1 MAGKGKPATKSG
13 TKKAGEGAASL
24 DAAFLSREAA
34 AAEHARLEREIA
46 RHDAL
51 YYQQDAPEI
60 SDAEYDALRQRLEAI
75 EKRFPDLAGE
85 VSLKVGAAP
94 QEKFGKIVHAIPML
108 SLGNIFTEEEC
119 GEFVD
124 RVRRFLAL
132 PAEERLEFT
141 AEPKIDGLSMSL
153 RYERGR
159 LVSGATR
166 GDGREGEDVTLNVR
180 TVKGVPHEVFA
191 ADFPEVFEVRGEV
204 YMSHAD
210 FAALN
215 ARQEAAGD
223 KLFANPRNAA
233 AGSLRQ
239 LDPAITASRPLR
251 FCAYAWGETA
261 ALPAPTQYGVV
272 EVFKRWGFPAN
283 APIMLCKSPDELLA
297 AYRALEA
304 RRATLGFDIDGV
316 VYKVNNL
323 ALQERLGFVSR
334 SPRWAVAHKFP
345 AQKATTILRG
355 VEIQVGRTG
364 VLTPVARLQPVTVG
378 GVVVQNATLHNE
390 DEIARKDI
398 RVGDTVIVQR
408 AGDVIPQVLGFVPE
422 QRPADARPYEFPR
435 ICPVCGSHAVREEN
449 PATGKLD
456 AARRCTGGLTC
467 PAQAVERL
475 KHFVSRMA
483 FDIEGLGEKHLEA
496 FFADGRVKSPADIFT
511 LARRDAQSKQRLRD
525 EPGWGERS
533 AEKLFE
539 AIDARRRIGMDRFV
553 FALGIRH
560 VGEST
565 ARTLARSYLSFASFR
580 EAMIAARDHESDAWR
595 ELTAIGDIGGVVA
608 QAIVEFFAEAHNEA
622 ALDALL
628 AEVTVEDY
636 KLEQVASAIS
646 GMTVVFTGKL
656 ERMTRDEAKAQ
667 AERMGAKAA
676 GSVSKSTALVVA
688 GADAGSKLKKAHELG
703 VKVIS
708 EDEWLEMAAAAES

>member
-1 MAGKGKPATKSG
+1 MAGKTAKKS
-13 TKKAGEGAASL
+13 KNKNAGEGAAAL
-24 DAAFLSREAA
+24 AVEFLGKEAA
-34 AAEHARLEREIA
+34 AAEHLRLEREIN
-46 RHDAL
+46 RHDIL
-51 YYQQDAPEI
+51 YHQQDEPEI
-60 SDAEYDALRQRLEAI
+60 SDADYDALRQRLDAI
-75 EKRFPDLAGE
+75 EKRFPDLVGD
-85 VSLKVGAAP
+85 VSSKVGAAP
-94 QEKFGKIVHAIPML
+94 QEKFGKIIHSVPML
-108 SLGNIFTEEEC
+108 SLGNIFTDEEC
-119 GEFVD
+119 AEFID
-124 RVRRFLAL
+124 RIRRFLAL
-132 PAEERLEFT
+132 PASEPLEFT

-153 RYERGR
+153 RYERGQ

-180 TVKGVPHEVFA
+180 TVKGVPHEVRA
-191 ADFPEVFEVRGEV
+191 TDFPEVFEVRGEV
-204 YMSHAD
+204 YMSSAD

-215 ARQEAAGD
+215 ARQEAAGERV
-223 KLFANPRNAA
+223 FANPRNAA

-239 LDPAITASRPLR
+239 LDPAVTASRPLR
-251 FCAYAWGETA
+251 FFAYAWGETG
-261 ALPAPTQYGVV
+261 ALPAPTQYGVL
-272 EVFKRWGFPAN
+272 EALKRWGFPVY
-283 APIMLCKSPDELLA
+283 APIVLGSSADDLLTV
-297 AYRALEA
+297 YRAIETQ
-304 RRATLGFDIDGV
+304 RATLGFDIDGV
-316 VYKVNNL
+316 VYKVNRL
-323 ALQERLGFVSR
+323 DFQERLGFVSR

-364 VLTPVARLQPVTVG
+364 VLTPVARLEPVTVG

-422 QRPADARPYEFPR
+422 KRPADAQPYEFPQ

-449 PATGKLD
+449 PTTGKLD

-467 PAQAVERL
+467 PAQTVERL

-483 FDIEGLGEKHLEA
+483 FDIEGLGDKHLEA
-496 FFADGRVKSPADIFT
+496 FFADGRVQSPADIFT
-511 LARRDAQSKQRLRD
+511 LARRDAGREHRLKD

-539 AIDARRRIGMDRFV
+539 SIEARRRIGVERFI
-553 FALGIRH
+553 FSLGIRH
-560 VGEST
+560 AGEGT
-565 ARTLARSYLSFASFR
+565 ARRLSKSYISFARLR
-580 EAMIAARDHESDAWR
+580 EAMIAARDRESDAWK

-608 QAIVEFFAEAHNEA
+608 QSIVEFFAESHNET

-636 KLEQVASAIS
+636 KLEQVSSAIS

-667 AERMGAKAA
+667 AERMGAKAS

-688 GADAGSKLKKAHELG
+688 GAEAGSKLKKAHELG

-708 EDEWLEMAAAAES
+708 EDEWLALVASAGS